1 MMPSVRRAVA
11 VCFMT
16 VVSAVPSF
24 AQTSDTSLV
33 DLMLTTFTQNVVLS
47 QTPAGRGVVQHTP
60 TFSEDPNTTATEDLV
75 ANVSQQIG
83 ALLSTFPLGSSSGG
97 FTYAFDSS
105 LGTFTRTTQTF
116 GPAFAERAA
125 TLGKRKLSF
134 AVTYVHQSYDSLDG
148 KDLQNGDIKFQLL
161 HQQLDPSLP
170 GSYVSGDVIQS
181 ALVMDLKSDT
191 TALQFNYGLTDRID
205 VGLAIPIEHVSMN
218 LTYRKTILDF
228 ASHTSSPSTHLFSNN
243 SKTEDSSSS
252 GSASGIGDIVLR
264 GKWRFVDRGGQ
275 GLAAGL
281 DIRVPSGDEKNMLG
295 AGVTQTKV
303 FLIASGAAGDRV
315 SPHANIGYT
324 FASGG
329 GTAVGDQFNYVG
341 GIEIGASPRI
351 TVVADFIGRTFQDTF
366 RLQDATQPHSFKQ
379 GDSAPLE
386 TTTLPTIS
394 ETKGSLNSVLG
405 TAGVKIN
412 PWRNLLISA
421 HVLFPF
427 NDAGLRDKLTPVVGV
442 DYSF

>member
-1 MMPSVRRAVA
+1 MPSVRCAVA
-11 VCFMT
+11 VCFMM
-16 VVSAVPSF
+16 VSAVPSF
-24 AQTSDTSLV
+24 AQTSEPSLV
-33 DLMLTTFTQNVVLS
+33 DLMLTTFQQKVVLS
-47 QTPAGRGVVQHTP
+47 PTPGGRGVVAHTAE
-60 TFSEDPNTTATEDLV
+60 FIQDPRLAQTEELV

-105 LGTFTRTTQTF
+105 LGTFARTTQTF

-125 TLGKRKLSF
+125 TLGKQKLSF

-148 KDLQNGDIKFQLL
+148 KDLQNGDIKFQLF
-161 HQQLDPSLP
+161 HQELIPA
-170 GSYVSGDVIQS
+170 SYVSGDVVQS

-218 LTYRKTILDF
+218 LTYRATILDF
-228 ASHTSSPSTHLFSNN
+228 ATHTVSPTTHLFDNG
-243 SKTEDSSSS
+243 SKSQDFSSS

-351 TVVADFIGRTFQDTF
+351 TVVADFIGRTFQDML
-366 RLQDATQPHSFKQ
+366 RLQDATIPHSFKQ

-386 TTTLPTIS
+386 TTTLSTIS
-394 ETKGSLNSVLG
+394 ETTGSLNSLLG

-427 NDAGLRDKLTPVVGV
+427 NDAGLRSKLTPVVGV

>member
-1 MMPSVRRAVA
+1 MPSVRCAVA

-33 DLMLTTFTQNVVLS
+33 DLMLNTFTQNVVL
-47 QTPAGRGVVQHTP
+47 AGTTGGSGGVVQHTP
-60 TFSEDPNTTATEDLV
+60 VFSQDPRLADTEALV

-125 TLGKRKLSF
+125 TLGKQKFSF

-148 KDLQNGDIKFQLL
+148 LDLQNGDIKFQLF
-161 HQQLDPSLP
+161 HQELSPRSF
-170 GSYVSGDVIQS
+170 VEGDVIQS

-218 LTYRKTILDF
+218 LTYRATILDF
-228 ASHTSSPSTHLFSNN
+228 ATHTLQPNTHRFPNGAKN
-243 SKTEDSSSS
+243 EDFSSS

-264 GKWRFVDRGGQ
+264 GKWRFVDRGGK

-281 DIRVPSGDEKNMLG
+281 DIRVPSGDEENMLG

-351 TVVADFIGRTFQDTF
+351 TVVADFIGRTFQDTL
-366 RLQDATQPHSFKQ
+366 RLQETTIPHSFQQ
-379 GDSAPLE
+379 GNGAPVE

-394 ETKGSLNSVLG
+394 ETIGSLNSLLG
-405 TAGVKIN
+405 TAGVKVN

-427 NDAGLRDKLTPVVGV
+427 NDAGLRSKLTPVVGV